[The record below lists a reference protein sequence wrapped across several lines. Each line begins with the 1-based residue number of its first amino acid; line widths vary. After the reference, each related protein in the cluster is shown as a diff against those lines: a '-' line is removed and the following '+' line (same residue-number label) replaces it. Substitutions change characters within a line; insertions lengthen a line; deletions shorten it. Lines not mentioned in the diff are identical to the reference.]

1 MKIPGGTTRIQS
13 GNAPTVN
20 AAPPES
26 SSGCITAEGDSDRM
40 AP

>member
-1 MKIPGGTTRIQS
+1 MKISDGAACIQS

-26 SSGCITAEGDSDRM
+26 SSGCIMAESDSDRM